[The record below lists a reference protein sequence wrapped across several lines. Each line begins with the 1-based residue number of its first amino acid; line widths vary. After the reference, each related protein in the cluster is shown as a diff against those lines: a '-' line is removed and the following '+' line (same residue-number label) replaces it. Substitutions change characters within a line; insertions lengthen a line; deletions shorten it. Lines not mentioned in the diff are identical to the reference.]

1 MEFEFGENEEQNWNQ
16 IARGVIEIQ
25 LNMKSPLFTKSIY
38 IGPNDYFYLVFEQ
51 DDRRWY
57 SLDSLDDMP
66 IDEFAST
73 PIAFKDLKTIQVINI
88 LNSTLAKFMRF
99 RKIT

>member
-1 MEFEFGENEEQNWNQ
+1 
-16 IARGVIEIQ
+16 
-25 LNMKSPLFTKSIY
+25 MKSPLFTKSIY

-99 RKIT
+99 RKITEIKNTSTINYKKTQFE